1 MREWI
6 VRVMTAAA
14 LSALL
19 ELLAPDGKMRRYV
32 SFGLASVLLL
42 TLLSP
47 LGGTRLDIPSLFP
60 SLDPALP
67 SEGED
72 ASGTL
77 VLSLAEDALVSHLA
91 ERFCL
96 NESQIKAS
104 LSFGEDRESLFLRLV
119 LPSTAPIE
127 EISAYLT
134 EHTKL
139 SCEVITY

>member
-1 MREWI
+1 
-6 VRVMTAAA
+6 MTAAA

-19 ELLAPDGKMRRYV
+19 ELLAPDGRMRRYV
-32 SFGLASVLLL
+32 SFALASVLLL
-42 TLLSP
+42 ALLSP

-67 SEGED
+67 SD
-72 ASGTL
+72 QDTSGSL

-91 ERFCL
+91 ERFSL
-96 NESQIKAS
+96 DGSQIKAS

>member
-1 MREWI
+1 
-6 VRVMTAAA
+6 MTAAA

-42 TLLSP
+42 ILLSP

-60 SLDPALP
+60 SFDPALP
-67 SEGED
+67 SEEED
-72 ASGTL
+72 ASGRL

-96 NESQIKAS
+96 DGSQIKAS

-139 SCEVITY
+139 FCEVITY

>member
-1 MREWI
+1 
-6 VRVMTAAA
+6 MTAAA

-67 SEGED
+67 SEED
-72 ASGTL
+72 ASGRL

>member
-1 MREWI
+1 
-6 VRVMTAAA
+6 MTAAA

-19 ELLAPDGKMRRYV
+19 ELLAPDGRMRRYV

-67 SEGED
+67 SEED

-96 NESQIKAS
+96 DGSQIKAS

-119 LPSTAPIE
+119 LPSSAPIE